1 MAILPRPSPRPLAIH
16 TASFE
21 PDTRFGRSPAA
32 HEPGAFMSA
41 LRERR
46 LSVRTSSLRRSSFD
60 TESSILEETDDDDS
74 PPSSI
79 SDARRGNP
87 ADGPFTVLKLG
98 GTSLGKFVETLAD
111 EIVPCVARA
120 LDQADTSQHG
130 P

>member
-1 MAILPRPSPRPLAIH
+1 MAILSRPSPRPLAIH

-32 HEPGAFMSA
+32 HEPGAFMTA

-46 LSVRTSSLRRSSFD
+46 ISGRTSSLRRSSFD
-60 TESSILEETDDDDS
+60 TQSSILEESDDDS

-79 SDARRGNP
+79 SDSRRGNP

-98 GTSLGKFVETLAD
+98 GTSLGKFVETLVD
-111 EIVPCVARA
+111 QIVPCVARPRP
-120 LDQADTSQHG
+120 S
-130 P
+130 